1 MDPWDAAISLYLKAQ
16 RQAGLSKSTVGYYDA
31 RPLTEQGCS
40 ELGKYGWHLR
50 ELAQWARRQGVSQPE
65 EVSRNALL
73 EWGAYKA
80 ERWQK
85 TTQRQAV
92 FAYRSFFGWLVEE
105 GRIEHNPALVLKAPN
120 AKKAKV
126 RRTLTRE
133 EIELLFIACR
143 SSEPDA
149 VRNLALIS
157 LMIDTGLRS
166 SETCSLKISS
176 LHFNET
182 RPGFSEPFNFLTVH
196 IKGGDERVAYFS
208 DTTAFRLTRWI
219 DLRKM
224 FVRGN
229 GDGLFVSIGG
239 NRPGRNITPSGLRV
253 IFRKLAKRAGIR
265 HFSPHALRR
274 SMTVLAIQAGANTR
288 VVQEMGRWSDIKM
301 VEHYSKAF
309 QVGPVFKKFSPV
321 NFVSSRTQTDKEAD
335 TSDPMDIEEPATY
348 TFSVDLPADWQ

>member
-1 MDPWDAAISLYLKAQ
+1 
-16 RQAGLSKSTVGYYDA
+16 
-31 RPLTEQGCS
+31 
-40 ELGKYGWHLR
+40 LGKYGWHLR
-50 ELAQWARRQGVSQPE
+50 ELAQWARRQGVRQPE

-105 GRIEHNPALVLKAPN
+105 GRMEHNPALVLKAPN

-143 SSEPDA
+143 TSEPDS

-182 RPGFSEPFNFLTVH
+182 RPGFSEPFNFLTVR
-196 IKGGDERVAYFS
+196 IKGGDERIAYFS

-229 GDGLFVSIGG
+229 GDSLFLSIGG

-321 NFVSSRTQTDKEAD
+321 NFVNNKRQAADDKSERAKRQD
-335 TSDPMDIEEPATY
+335 DSDDSYTY
-348 TFSVDLPADWQ
+348 TVELPGGWE